1 MDKILSQEEINALF
15 SAMSSE
21 EAGMDGRS
29 EQAPAAPPISRHEH
43 PRVDT
48 IPQDRMLG
56 SKYDQ
61 KRKPR
66 RPKTGNHEAKQ
77 LYELI
82 RTISVPVCG
91 EIPNSSLTLVD
102 LLKVSEGD
110 IIELDV
116 RIDDPVYLCIG
127 GIAVF
132 KGRIIQRGGKRAFE
146 ISDRFIDEPSLK

>member
-1 MDKILSQEEINALF
+1 MDKVLSQEEINALF

-21 EAGMDGRS
+21 EAGIDGES
-29 EQAPAAPPISRHEH
+29 KQAPAAPLISRHEH
-43 PRVDT
+43 PLVDT
-48 IPQDRMLG
+48 IPQNHMLG
-56 SKYDQ
+56 SQYDQ
-61 KRKPR
+61 QRNPR
-66 RPKTGNHEAKQ
+66 RQKTEIHEANQ
-77 LYELI
+77 LCELI
-82 RTISVPVCG
+82 RTVSVPVCG

-132 KGRIIQRGGKRAFE
+132 KGRIIQRGQKRAFE
-146 ISDRFIDEPSLK
+146 ISDRFVDEPFLK